1 MSALIEFDD
10 VCKYYQMGDTTVKAV
25 DHISMQINKGEF
37 VAIVGQSG
45 SGKSTCMNIIGCLDV
60 PTSGTYRLNGRD
72 VGSMS
77 KNELAE
83 IRNEMLGFIFQQY
96 NLLPKLSLME
106 NVELPLIYAG
116 LSRKEQQARAR
127 TALQQVGLGDK
138 LNNKPS
144 QLSGGQ
150 QQRASIARA
159 LAGGPAVILADEPT
173 GALDS
178 HTGREVLGI
187 LQKLHRQG
195 NTVVLITHD
204 NSIAVQAERIIRLE
218 DGHIVYDGGAHRL
231 RRRCPRPRGRGPA
244 CLHRAGCAG
253 GPGATGT
260 GGQCMNLSMLYETV
274 RQALKNIASNKFRT
288 LLTMLGIIIGIMAV
302 MIIVGLGNGL
312 TQSMRA
318 SVSSMG
324 MNLLQ
329 VNVFGPRARNVSV
342 DEMYRIT
349 EERPDLFSGIS
360 PMVSMDRTSSAV
372 RVGTKNYSQTSVIG
386 ISETYA
392 GMTGTKIAEGR
403 GIQYVDCAEYKRVC
417 VVGDYIARV
426 AYGGNAIGQTLKL
439 GPDQFTIIGVA
450 AAEVSDP
457 SLQEGSSDDY
467 VYIPYTTAQRV
478 ARSSNVSAYGVTT
491 VTEAQVAEGK
501 AVLEAGLQELTHSED
516 SYFVTSLSEVL
527 NTFSSM
533 IGMVVSVLTVIA
545 AISLLVGGIG
555 IMNIMMV
562 SVAERTREI
571 GIRKALGAKERTIL
585 ALFVTEA
592 ATTSALGGLIGIIL
606 GYGVSAAASP
616 LVAAVMGDTNM
627 TISPSAGSVAVAFGV
642 SVGIGILF
650 GYLPAKRAARLNPIE
665 ALRYD

>member
-1 MSALIEFDD
+1 
-10 VCKYYQMGDTTVKAV
+10 
-25 DHISMQINKGEF
+25 
-37 VAIVGQSG
+37 
-45 SGKSTCMNIIGCLDV
+45 
-60 PTSGTYRLNGRD
+60 
-72 VGSMS
+72 
-77 KNELAE
+77 
-83 IRNEMLGFIFQQY
+83 
-96 NLLPKLSLME
+96 
-106 NVELPLIYAG
+106 
-116 LSRKEQQARAR
+116 
-127 TALQQVGLGDK
+127 
-138 LNNKPS
+138 
-144 QLSGGQ
+144 
-150 QQRASIARA
+150 
-159 LAGGPAVILADEPT
+159 
-173 GALDS
+173 
-178 HTGREVLGI
+178 
-187 LQKLHRQG
+187 
-195 NTVVLITHD
+195 
-204 NSIAVQAERIIRLE
+204 
-218 DGHIVYDGGAHRL
+218 
-231 RRRCPRPRGRGPA
+231 
-244 CLHRAGCAG
+244 
-253 GPGATGT
+253 
-260 GGQCMNLSMLYETV
+260 MNLNMFYETV

-342 DEMYRIT
+342 EEMYRIT

-360 PMVSMDRTSSAV
+360 PIVNMDRTSSAV
-372 RVGTKNYSQTSVIG
+372 RVGTKNYSQTTAIG